1 MKPNVLAMHSNF
13 NDLKLKN
20 MEAKKWYE
28 NSKYLYSLD
37 EHDEGGFLGIDDN
50 KVAEMLEEYHQA
62 KLKLLGIADVSKR
75 LEWLEQQMDETPPF
89 KQAYNN
95 LNERHGRLIE
105 AKNILD
111 KEGLWL

>member
-1 MKPNVLAMHSNF
+1 MKTNIVGAP
-13 NDLKLKN
+13 KGIGT
-20 MEAKKWYE
+20 EA
-28 NSKYLYSLD
+28 L
-37 EHDEGGFLGIDDN
+37 HIG
-50 KVAEMLEEYHQA
+50 V
-62 KLKLLGIADVSKR
+62 VSKR

>member
-1 MKPNVLAMHSNF
+1 MKTNIVGAP
-13 NDLKLKN
+13 KGIGT
-20 MEAKKWYE
+20 EA
-28 NSKYLYSLD
+28 L
-37 EHDEGGFLGIDDN
+37 HIGG
-50 KVAEMLEEYHQA
+50 
-62 KLKLLGIADVSKR
+62 VSKR